1 MRMTTSGFVFGI
13 TVTLYWNR
21 TLKLRN
27 FGCAYEYECAGY
39 RYFSD
44 LTWIEAFVLSGV
56 ELSWIVAETNGY
68 LNARIIINHK
78 NLVSLNEFDR
88 DENAARVE
96 HLIRGR
102 LSSQPT
108 SHPHC
113 LLRMEL
119 AMEVRWR

>member
-1 MRMTTSGFVFGI
+1 MPGI
-13 TVTLYWNR
+13 EISVTQHG
-21 TLKLRN
+21 LRRL
-27 FGCAYEYECAGY
+27 CC
-39 RYFSD
+39 
-44 LTWIEAFVLSGV
+44 VCV
-56 ELSWIVAETNGY
+56 ELSWIVAETNGN
-68 LNARIIINHK
+68 LKARIIITHK

-88 DENAARVE
+88 DENAARGE

-113 LLRMEL
+113 LLRMEM